1 VSTPLI
7 HRAPRGRGQAFS
19 LGLCAPTASADAD
32 DERTPTASADDDP
45 RRRATLARSLARS
58 KTTNMAA
65 TTAAAAL
72 VRDLGRHVAQVA
84 RERLHPGA
92 IEFWMP
98 LLPVVLYWCVAGL
111 YDWLDGAELGWAEKR
126 RLRPKAE
133 ALRRNSVTRG
143 HVVGRVLLQHAVQCA
158 VAWANALVDPAFCDV
173 RPHGGLLRTAGQFA
187 LCMFV
192 FDAWQYLIHRLMHEH
207 KGLYNAVHSTHHRL
221 LVCYAAGALYNHPLE
236 AFLLDTVGA
245 LATVYASGAPC
256 GVATAFFCFATV
268 KTVTD
273 HCGYDWP
280 VNPLAPL
287 FRNNARYHDVHH
299 DPRGFRKNYSQPFFT
314 HWDWLLGTRM
324 DPEELARMDR
334 ERDARRAA
342 KEAGVVAGV
351 GVVAKGVTHLTA
363 AAGAATAAGAETTT
377 TAAAR
382 QRRPRAAA
390 A

>member
-1 VSTPLI
+1 MS
-7 HRAPRGRGQAFS
+7 S
-19 LGLCAPTASADAD
+19 LLT
-32 DERTPTASADDDP
+32 R
-45 RRRATLARSLARS
+45 
-58 KTTNMAA
+58 AA
-65 TTAAAAL
+65 THAAT
-72 VRDLGRHVAQVA
+72 VA
-84 RERLHPGA
+84 RERLHPRS

-98 LLPVVLYWCVAGL
+98 LLPVVLYWVVAVL
-111 YDWLDGAELGWAEKR
+111 YDWLDARQHPWTERR

-133 ALRRNSVTRG
+133 AQARNSVTRA

-158 VAWANALVDPAFCDV
+158 VAWANTLVDPAFCDA
-173 RPHGGLLRTAGQFA
+173 RPPGGPLKTAGQFA

-192 FDAWQYLIHRLMHEH
+192 FDAWQYMIHRLMHEH

-256 GVATAFFCFATV
+256 NVATAFFCFATV

-287 FRNNARYHDVHH
+287 FANNARYHDVHH

-324 DPEELARMDR
+324 DPAELTRMDR
-334 ERDARRAA
+334 EKEARRKA
-342 KEAGVVAGV
+342 KEAAVAAEEDS
-351 GVVAKGVTHLTA
+351 VAQRTTPRGRGRGGEDGGATTIPAA
-363 AAGAATAAGAETTT
+363 AAGTRTTPRRR
-377 TAAAR
+377 AR
-382 QRRPRAAA
+382 A
-390 A
+390 